1 MKIISGRQNLI
12 VILHEGKEIFFQCP
26 AFRGA
31 FGEVAKQINKA
42 ELNRPNSSETASLIY
57 ETWKS
62 EISSK
67 IAFDWLWEF
76 TGNFYL
82 PKSNEEINN
91 GVILDLD
98 SQNLKFEKG
107 KLVMDK
113 NSLIKRLKEND
124 ALVKFVP
131 FKYKIGEQSWRELEK
146 NKYILARYGE
156 EGTQKISEVASK
168 YKHSPKV
175 YSYDF
180 VLEEK
185 IKMSASASDL
195 NVKCRF
201 DIYGG
206 FNDIGVVQAFGILKK

>member
-1 MKIISGRQNLI
+1 M
-12 VILHEGKEIFFQCP
+12 
-26 AFRGA
+26 
-31 FGEVAKQINKA
+31 
-42 ELNRPNSSETASLIY
+42 
-57 ETWKS
+57 
-62 EISSK
+62 
-67 IAFDWLWEF
+67 
-76 TGNFYL
+76 
-82 PKSNEEINN
+82 
-91 GVILDLD
+91 ILDLD

-124 ALVKFVP
+124 SNVKFVP
-131 FKYKIGEQSWRELEK
+131 FGFKTGTQTSLELSK
-146 NKYILARYGE
+146 NPYIVARYGE